1 MSPVCVCVV
10 WFPQFVSV
18 CGGYRCAGAWCCSVI
33 CTSLVFSCVLFVT
46 CYQWLLAI
54 QYCILCCWRV
64 MSDKADI
71 PRAGSASNPLKP
83 LSNLSS
89 DLHGTFIVISCG
101 SCKGQLYL
109 DKIQNVSSKRI
120 TSKCILCA
128 GRWYT
133 PGEFEGVGGKGK
145 FKSWR
150 RSIFHDGLPIG
161 DYFLSCQPNDTV
173 TTLSTQS
180 VDTVIDTSLGSPA
193 TSSPVQPVSA
203 EGMEATQS
211 PQSIVNAVLAFVK
224 AYRLKGDVC
233 SLKTAVLD
241 KFDSF
246 LMESAKKDLFSV
258 RKDCL
263 QVSGLVCK
271 QRRSSEKHDQAM
283 ADLEDILS
291 AFDAR
296 DSSNNLLDVFCEAA
310 DLLLLPP
317 ICLDPVSE
325 QVAVNTKTL
334 VSLTKTFES
343 LKAQL
348 ATSITSI
355 EKELKVLKTTGA
367 LGSSVATTHNSD
379 KSLLGPYPSGP
390 THPLMLSTSA
400 YAVSSPT
407 VLPDRSANLILLA
420 CLSHIP

>member
-1 MSPVCVCVV
+1 MCVV

-54 QYCILCCWRV
+54 QYCILCCWHV
-64 MSDKADI
+64 MSDKADT
-71 PRAGSASNPLKP
+71 PRAGSASNALKP
-83 LSNLSS
+83 LSNFSS
-89 DLHGTFIVISCG
+89 NLYGTFIVISCG

-161 DYFLSCQPNDTV
+161 DYLLSCQPNDTV
-173 TTLSTQS
+173 TTLSSQL
-180 VDTVIDTSLGSPA
+180 VDTSPGSPA

-211 PQSIVNAVLAFVK
+211 PQSIFNAVLAFVK
-224 AYRLKGDVC
+224 AYRLKGDAC

-246 LMESAKKDLFSV
+246 LVASAKKDLLSV
-258 RKDCL
+258 CKDCL
-263 QVSGLVCK
+263 QASGLVCK
-271 QRRSSEKHDQAM
+271 QRRLSEKRDQ
-283 ADLEDILS
+283 
-291 AFDAR
+291 
-296 DSSNNLLDVFCEAA
+296 
-310 DLLLLPP
+310 
-317 ICLDPVSE
+317 
-325 QVAVNTKTL
+325 
-334 VSLTKTFES
+334 LT
-343 LKAQL
+343 
-348 ATSITSI
+348 
-355 EKELKVLKTTGA
+355 
-367 LGSSVATTHNSD
+367 
-379 KSLLGPYPSGP
+379 
-390 THPLMLSTSA
+390 
-400 YAVSSPT
+400 
-407 VLPDRSANLILLA
+407 
-420 CLSHIP
+420 